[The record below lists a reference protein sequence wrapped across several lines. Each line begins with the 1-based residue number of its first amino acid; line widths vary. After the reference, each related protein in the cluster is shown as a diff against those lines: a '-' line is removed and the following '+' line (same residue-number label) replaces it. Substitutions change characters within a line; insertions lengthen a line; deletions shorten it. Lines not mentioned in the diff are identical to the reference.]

1 MKRIV
6 VKARGRVQGVG
17 YRNYVAD
24 YAQQTDVTGY
34 VRNMS
39 DGSVQVIAEGSED
52 SLLQFIRYL
61 HSAGHP
67 VISVSHLGVEWC
79 VPTGEFSGFG
89 IRR

>member
-6 VKARGRVQGVG
+6 VKAQGRVQGVG
-17 YRNYVAD
+17 YRYYVAD
-24 YAQQTDVTGY
+24 YAQKTEVTGF
-34 VRNMS
+34 VRNMP

-61 HSAGHP
+61 HGVGHP
-67 VISVSHLGVEWC
+67 VISVSQLGVEWC

-89 IRR
+89 IRH